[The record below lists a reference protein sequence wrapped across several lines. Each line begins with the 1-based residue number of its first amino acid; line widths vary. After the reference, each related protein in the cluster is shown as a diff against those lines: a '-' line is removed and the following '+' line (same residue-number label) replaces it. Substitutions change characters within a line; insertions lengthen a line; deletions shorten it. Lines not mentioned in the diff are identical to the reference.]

1 MHRLAIALG
10 STVADIRQMPV
21 EELRAWQ
28 AFDRQA
34 GLPDVAAQWQRGL
47 LISAK
52 ASAGSKV
59 DDFMPL
65 MAWNKPTGPDAL
77 LGRLQRGQI

>member
-10 STVADIRQMPV
+10 STVADIKQMPV
-21 EELRAWQ
+21 EDLRAWQ
-28 AFDRQA
+28 SFDRQA

-65 MAWNKPTGPDAL
+65 MAWNKPTGVDAL
-77 LGRLQRGQI
+77 LGRLQRGEV